1 MRVSFVIPT
10 RNQARFVARCIE
22 SCLAQGIP
30 DSEILVLDGA
40 SADGTQEI
48 LASYGDR
55 IAWTSEPD
63 GGQGDA
69 VNKGVGRARGDVIA
83 WINSDDRY
91 ADASVLSDVLAAF
104 AADPRRDLVYGDGLT
119 VDAADRPLRPYRT
132 RDIRS
137 PVDVLLHPSSPVLQP
152 ATFFRRQLFLD
163 AGGLRADL
171 HYALDYE
178 LWLRMFPRARAFHH
192 LRRPLAVATYHESA
206 KSVSGMLRQI
216 RETVAVKREH
226 QRRFALGAGDRIRL
240 EAGMAS
246 LYAYWAAVRLHLKR
260 AA

>member
-1 MRVSFVIPT
+1 MRASFVIPT

-22 SCLAQGIP
+22 SCLAQDIP

-40 SADGTQEI
+40 SSDGTQAI

-55 IAWTSEPD
+55 IQWTSEPD

-69 VNKGVGRARGDVIA
+69 VNKGVARAKGTVIA

-104 AADPRRDLVYGDGLT
+104 EADPRRDVVYGDGLT
-119 VDAADRPLRPYRT
+119 VDSADRPLRPYRT
-132 RDIRS
+132 RDIRC
-137 PVDVLLHPSSPVLQP
+137 PLDVLLHPSSPVLQP

-163 AGGLRADL
+163 VEGIRTDL
-171 HYALDYE
+171 HYALDYD
-178 LWLRMFPRARAFHH
+178 LWLRMFPRARAIHY
-192 LRRPLAVATYHESA
+192 LRRPLAVATYHPGA
-206 KSVSGMLRQI
+206 KSVSGMLGQI
-216 RETVAVKREH
+216 RETVAVKRRH
-226 QRRFALGAGDRIRL
+226 QAQFALGAADRLRL
-240 EAGMAS
+240 EAGIAS

>member
-10 RNQARFVARCIE
+10 RNQARFVARCLE
-22 SCLAQGIP
+22 SCLAQEIP

-40 SADGTQEI
+40 SSDGTQAI

-55 IAWTSEPD
+55 MWTSQPD

-69 VNKGVGRARGDVIA
+69 VNKGIARASGEIVA

-91 ADASVLSDVLAAF
+91 ADDSVLADVLAAF
-104 AADPRRDLVYGDGLT
+104 ASDPRRDVVYGDGLT
-119 VDAADRPLRPYRT
+119 VDAADHPLRPYRT
-132 RDIRS
+132 REIRS
-137 PVDVLLHPSSPVLQP
+137 PADVLVHPSSPVLQP
-152 ATFFRRQLFLD
+152 ATFFRRQLFTEV
-163 AGGLRADL
+163 GGIRTDLR
-171 HYALDYE
+171 YALDYD
-178 LWLRMFPRARAFHH
+178 LWLRMFPRARAIHH
-192 LRRPLAVATYHESA
+192 LRRPLAVATYHPGA
-206 KSVSGMLRQI
+206 KSVSGMLQQI

-226 QRRFALGAGDRIRL
+226 TPRFALGVADRLRL
-240 EAGMAS
+240 EAGIAS